1 MYIPQILDVSL
12 MAVTHLVTPC
22 GLLPPDIL
30 QGTQAADAGHSH
42 QILMPQ
48 IEIYKRVEV
57 EFYVHKCSGVQDL
70 MLCPMSKLIKS
81 AARWNLH

>member
-1 MYIPQILDVSL
+1 MYIPQIFDVSL

-30 QGTQAADAGHSH
+30 QGTQAAADAGHSH

-57 EFYVHKCSGVQDL
+57 EFYVHKCSGLDVVSNVQT
-70 MLCPMSKLIKS
+70 
-81 AARWNLH
+81 N